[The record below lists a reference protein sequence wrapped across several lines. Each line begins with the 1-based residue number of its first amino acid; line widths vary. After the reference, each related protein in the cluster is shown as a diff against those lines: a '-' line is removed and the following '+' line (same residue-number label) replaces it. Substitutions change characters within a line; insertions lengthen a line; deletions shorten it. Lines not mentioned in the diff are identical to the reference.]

1 MTVTTAQIAAAQA
14 HGLTEVEAL
23 AAACDKHDFRFYHAC
38 AILQKETGGRNI
50 YGHDRGGVFSL
61 ASGNKDVTEENFK
74 EFWRKVK
81 GGATSNGVGPMQI
94 TYRGHFPIMA
104 QLGLKAWVPADNI
117 DYGIR
122 VIAADYRAQRVA
134 GKSVPQAFHY
144 AATVYNLGSFKSTWP
159 YGLDA
164 LDKAAVWKQRVGT
177 ADLGTPD
184 TTPTQ
189 PDTTTPIQPDTAR
202 NNAVITPEPETASSA
217 KPEAGSKSTWVRVD
231 ADGTLRKH
239 GPFNVTTR
247 CRFMYL
253 EAGRLFRQA
262 GGGQPP
268 AITQGG
274 LGGVP
279 ASGATHDREAL
290 DWATKSLS
298 REQARLWE
306 LCTWIVGFA
315 AWMRPKINGLWP
327 AHTHG
332 IPKGG
337 DLSGAARGQVD
348 QFRSGQDGLLG
359 SGPYKRIRTLGVGSQ
374 TWEDY
379 RAGFTVSLPV
389 LQTAFAER
397 SKHADVFRVQWALAL
412 KLQRDLVGDGDPGP
426 QTTEA
431 LATFGPLSVETLTRL
446 GLEVAP

>member
-1 MTVTTAQIAAAQA
+1 MTVTNAQIAAAQA
-14 HGLTEVEAL
+14 HGLTQVEAL

-38 AILQKETGGRNI
+38 AILQKETGGLNI

-61 ASGNKDVTEENFK
+61 ASGNKEVTEENFA
-74 EFWRKVK
+74 EFWKKVK
-81 GGATSNGVGPMQI
+81 AGATSNGVGPMQI

-104 QLGLKAWVPADNI
+104 DLGLKAWVPADNI
-117 DYGIR
+117 EYGIR

-134 GKSVPQAFHY
+134 GKTVPQSFHY

-164 LDKAAVWKQRVGT
+164 LDKAALWKQRVGT
-177 ADLGTPD
+177 ADLGTPEP
-184 TTPTQ
+184 TPAQ
-189 PDTTTPIQPDTAR
+189 PETIV
-202 NNAVITPEPETASSA
+202 NNAVITPDEDAPPSA
-217 KPEAGSKSTWVRVD
+217 KPEAGSTSTWVRVD

-239 GPFNVTTR
+239 GAYNITTR

-253 EAGRLFRQA
+253 EAGRLYRRA

-268 AITQGG
+268 GITQGG

-298 REQARLWE
+298 REQAKLWE
-306 LCTWIVGFA
+306 LCIWIVGFA
-315 AWMRPKINGLWP
+315 AWIRPKIEGLWP

-337 DLSGAARGQVD
+337 DLSRAARDQVD
-348 QFRSGQDGLLG
+348 QFRAGQDGLLG
-359 SGPYKRIRTLGVGSQ
+359 SGPYKRIRTLGVGTQ

-379 RAGFTVSLPV
+379 RSGFAVSLPA

-397 SKHADVFRVQWALAL
+397 TKHADVFRVQWALAL
-412 KLQRDLVGDGDPGP
+412 LLHRDLVGDGDPGP

-431 LATFGPLSVETLTRL
+431 LATFGPLDASTLARL